1 MIETKIQILRQLRG
15 FSQQYMSSRL
25 GIRQDEYSRIENG
38 NRKQFADDPLLKRAA
53 EILGVPVN
61 DLLHHSPL
69 IVQTSDVFS
78 SSTLLEA
85 KEKEIRELKEQ
96 LAKKEGQ
103 LEKLLELLYASG
115 VVVGGGDHDLINNEL
130 S

>member
-1 MIETKIQILRQLRG
+1 MTRCL
-15 FSQQYMSSRL
+15 S
-25 GIRQDEYSRIENG
+25 
-38 NRKQFADDPLLKRAA
+38 AA